1 MTATL
6 RDLDILQLATI
17 ACMSYKALCTC
28 LQESLSATA
37 GAASSAAEAASA
49 SLPEPVRDALS
60 AAKGPVSQAV
70 SQVGPSSAR

>member
-1 MTATL
+1 MTASL
-6 RDLDILQLATI
+6 GDFNILQLAII
-17 ACMSYKALCTC
+17 ACLSYKALCTC

-49 SLPEPVRDALS
+49 GLPEPVRDALS

-70 SQVGPSSAR
+70 SQVGPSSAY